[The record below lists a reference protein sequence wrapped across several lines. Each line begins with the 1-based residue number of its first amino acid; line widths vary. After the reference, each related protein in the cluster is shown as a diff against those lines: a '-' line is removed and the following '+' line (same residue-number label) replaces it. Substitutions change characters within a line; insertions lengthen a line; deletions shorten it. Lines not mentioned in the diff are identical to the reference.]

1 MIMILFIFVTT
12 FFVLNVMV
20 TILISNYKQEATKK
34 YHLDEFSKESKIWV
48 SVQSFMIIAYPNVI
62 P

>member
-34 YHLDEFSKESKIWV
+34 YHLDEFSKEAKIWV